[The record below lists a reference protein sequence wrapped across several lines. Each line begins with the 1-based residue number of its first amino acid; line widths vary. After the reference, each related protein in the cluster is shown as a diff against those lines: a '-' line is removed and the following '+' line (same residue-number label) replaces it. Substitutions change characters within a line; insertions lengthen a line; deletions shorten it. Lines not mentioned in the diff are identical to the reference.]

1 MATAIVAGGSCNQ
14 SSTLHLCLAWQ
25 AEPKRRATRPETR
38 KDDCGKRRRPFPWF
52 WVRWVPT
59 HPEAARPRIERKIA
73 AFMGGRQTAPGAPP
87 LRRACAVSVLAATVD
102 GKGDPGAPS
111 ARQIVQCRLVLRSPS
126 LPTRFPARRRNPPSN
141 YSSPRRSRRASRVKK
156 KTASPCGKKNKT
168 ESKFLP
174 RGKSPPPQKNAMRAR
189 HAVRDS
195 ARISF
200 DKRKIIGERKQNKT
214 GQFLQLPSERTK
226 SKPPRTRRRTGDRR
240 R

>member
-156 KTASPCGKKNKT
+156 KLPLHVGRKT
-168 ESKFLP
+168 
-174 RGKSPPPQKNAMRAR
+174 
-189 HAVRDS
+189 
-195 ARISF
+195 
-200 DKRKIIGERKQNKT
+200 KQNRNFSPEENPHHPKKT
-214 GQFLQLPSERTK
+214 RCEQD
-226 SKPPRTRRRTGDRR
+226 TR
-240 R
+240 